1 MGPTLFAKVS
11 MIEVLNAVAPVNADE
26 FRKGLRIAQCMASWF
41 EMMGLPMTRKHMDL
55 WAAKLLEPVEAG
67 EAPPFNGAQAA
78 QVTTDFMQELW
89 PELSPEEQESMGRA
103 ADAFNTQM
111 VNHAP
116 LEAQQAFAQLVA
128 REWGQ
133 SL

>member
-11 MIEVLNAVAPVNADE
+11 MIEVLNAVAPVDADE
-26 FRKGLRIAQCMASWF
+26 FRKGLRITQCMASWF

-55 WAAKLLEPVEAG
+55 WAAKLLVAVEAG

-78 QVTTDFMQELW
+78 QAAEEFMQELW
-89 PELSPEEQESMGRA
+89 PELSPEEQDSVCRA